1 MKDKKFSVP
10 NISFSIKSFG
20 IKMPNFWGFRVPLPG
35 GVYLGGG
42 PFILGGLSAVAIGF
56 VASLFLLIN
65 TGEQQITFPQTGASY
80 SNGSLIGARYVDPES
95 PAQASQTLQI
105 YATGGTRINE
115 IYLKDISLGK
125 TGLTDAFSIQGL
137 STTDSIVIG
146 EVVIKNSE
154 FPSVDIAAA
163 EIYKLDTSTNVYAA
177 GHTFDLTSSNATN
190 NVTVGSV
197 RGATDYKAEDM
208 TVDRILIT
216 QSGDAGTGD
225 VIIKKLTL
233 DGVKAWIGTMN
244 IDNVEIGTMTWSDV
258 RIGDDGDIDSAD
270 FVINSSVNTNTVIDG
285 VVEQPIEI
293 R

>member
-1 MKDKKFSVP
+1 MKDKKFSLP
-10 NISFSIKSFG
+10 NITFSLSSFSLKFP
-20 IKMPNFWGFRVPLPG
+20 KFWGFRIPLPG
-35 GVYLGGG
+35 GIYLGGG
-42 PFILGGLSAVAIGF
+42 KFIVGGLSAVALGF
-56 VASLFLLIN
+56 IASTFILIN
-65 TGEQQITFPQTGASY
+65 SGEQQITWPMTGASY
-80 SNGSLIGARYVDPES
+80 TDGAIVGQKYVDPET

-125 TGLTDAFSIQGL
+125 TGLTDSFSIQGL
-137 STTDSIVIG
+137 SATDSIVIG

-154 FPSVDIAAA
+154 FPSVDIATA
-163 EIYKLDTSTNVYAA
+163 EIYKLDASTNVFAA

-197 RGATDYKAEDM
+197 RGATDYKAENM

-216 QSGDAGTGD
+216 QNGDAGTGD

>member
-1 MKDKKFSVP
+1 
-10 NISFSIKSFG
+10 
-20 IKMPNFWGFRVPLPG
+20 
-35 GVYLGGG
+35 
-42 PFILGGLSAVAIGF
+42 
-56 VASLFLLIN
+56 
-65 TGEQQITFPQTGASY
+65 
-80 SNGSLIGARYVDPES
+80 
-95 PAQASQTLQI
+95 
-105 YATGGTRINE
+105 
-115 IYLKDISLGK
+115 
-125 TGLTDAFSIQGL
+125 
-137 STTDSIVIG
+137 
-146 EVVIKNSE
+146 
-154 FPSVDIAAA
+154 
-163 EIYKLDTSTNVYAA
+163 
-177 GHTFDLTSSNATN
+177 
-190 NVTVGSV
+190 
-197 RGATDYKAEDM
+197 M